1 MPACGKVAK
10 SPPIGDISLQ
20 LVPDWMRFLLLRFN
34 LTVWIGLRENELHMT
49 RRLWIGL
56 AFAVALVAIAAFAWH
71 HFLGGGDSDARD
83 SALALIPADSDSV
96 VFADIAQLRTA
107 PFFTALGDWVPQ
119 AQQVDAD
126 YAKFLQ
132 DTGFDY
138 QRDLDRVAVA
148 TIKRGQTTEFFAI
161 GDGRFDRKKIN
172 TYISEFGT
180 HDKKDGREV
189 FTAPLK
195 GSSRKIS
202 FVFLHQNR
210 IAITDDPDLS
220 SLLRNSL
227 RGSDAIQWRERFDRL
242 GGSPIFAVFRQDAEI
257 GSQLAARSA
266 NGGQAQQL
274 ASLLDQLQWITLAG
288 VPEQDRLRVV
298 VEGECP
304 NDATAH
310 DLADVLNGIRV
321 FAQAGLNDP
330 KVRRQLD
337 DQTREAYIE
346 LVHGADVARIDRGE
360 TKSVRLLLEVTPEMV
375 KSARFST
382 PAPENQPSQQQ
393 EPPAKSRKK

>member
-1 MPACGKVAK
+1 M
-10 SPPIGDISLQ
+10 
-20 LVPDWMRFLLLRFN
+20 N
-34 LTVWIGLRENELHMT
+34 

-56 AFAVALVAIAAFAWH
+56 VFVVALVAIAVVALH
-71 HFLGGGDSDARD
+71 HFFAGGSTDARE
-83 SALALIPADSDSV
+83 SALALTPADANSV
-96 VFADIAQLRTA
+96 VFADVAQLRTA
-107 PFFTALGDWVPQ
+107 PFFKALGDWVPK

-138 QRDLDRVAVA
+138 ERDLDRIAIA
-148 TIKRGQTTEFFAI
+148 TIKRGETTEFFAV

-195 GSSRKIS
+195 GSTRKVS
-202 FVFLHQNR
+202 FVFLHQNQ

-220 SLLRNSL
+220 SLLRNPL
-227 RGSDAIQWRERFDRL
+227 RGTDANEWRERFDRL
-242 GGSPIFAVFRQDAEI
+242 GGSPIFAVFRQDAEV
-257 GSQLAARSA
+257 GSQLAARAA

-274 ASLLDQLQWITLAG
+274 ASLLDQLRWITLAG
-288 VPEQDRLRVV
+288 VPEENRLRVV
-298 VEGECP
+298 LEGECP

-310 DLADVLNGIRV
+310 DLADVLNGIRI

-346 LVHGADVARIDRGE
+346 LVHGADVTRIDRGE
-360 TKSVRLLLEVTPEMV
+360 TKSVRLLLEVTPEML
-375 KSARFST
+375 KSARFSS
-382 PAPENQPSQQQ
+382 AVPEPQPSRQ
-393 EPPAKSRKK
+393 EESAAKSKKK

>member
-1 MPACGKVAK
+1 VH
-10 SPPIGDISLQ
+10 
-20 LVPDWMRFLLLRFN
+20 RRFN
-34 LTVWIGLRENELHMT
+34 LTVFVQLRENELRMN

-56 AFAVALVAIAAFAWH
+56 AFAIALIAITAFAWH
-71 HFLGGGDSDARD
+71 HFFGGSDAGDRE
-83 SALALIPADSDSV
+83 SALALTPADADSV
-96 VFADIAQLRTA
+96 VFADVVQLRTA
-107 PFFTALGDWVPQ
+107 PFFSALGDWVPQ

-138 QRDLDRVAVA
+138 QRDLDRIAVA
-148 TIKRGQTTEFFAI
+148 TIKRGQATEFFAV

-202 FVFLHQNR
+202 FAFLHQNR
-210 IAITDDPDLS
+210 IVITDDPDLS
-220 SLLRNSL
+220 SLLKNPL
-227 RGSDAIQWRERFDRL
+227 RGTDANQWRERFDRL

-288 VPEQDRLRVV
+288 VPEQNRLRVV
-298 VEGECP
+298 LEGECP

-310 DLADVLNGIRV
+310 DLADVLNGIRL

-346 LVHGADVARIDRGE
+346 LVHGADVTRIDRGE
-360 TKSVRLLLEVTPEMV
+360 TKSVRLLLEVTPEML

-382 PAPENQPSQQQ
+382 PVPEPQPSHQ
-393 EPPAKSRKK
+393 EEPTAKTKKK

>member
-1 MPACGKVAK
+1 MH
-10 SPPIGDISLQ
+10 
-20 LVPDWMRFLLLRFN
+20 RRFN
-34 LTVWIGLRENELHMT
+34 LTVFVQLRENEQRMN

-56 AFAVALVAIAAFAWH
+56 VFVVALVAIGAVAWH
-71 HFLGGGDSDARD
+71 HFFRGGDSDARER
-83 SALALIPADSDSV
+83 ALALTPADADSV
-96 VFADIAQLRTA
+96 IFADVAQLRTA
-107 PFFTALGDWVPQ
+107 PFFSALGDWVPQ

-138 QRDLDRVAVA
+138 QRDLDRISVA
-148 TIKRGQTTEFFAI
+148 TIKRGQTTEFFAV

-210 IAITDDPDLS
+210 IAITDDPNLS
-220 SLLRNSL
+220 SLLKDSL
-227 RGSDAIQWRERFDRL
+227 RGTDANQWHERFDRL

-288 VPEQDRLRVV
+288 VPEQNRLRVV
-298 VEGECP
+298 LEGECP

-310 DLADVLNGIRV
+310 DLADVLNGIRL

-346 LVHGADVARIDRGE
+346 LVHGADVTRIDRGE
-360 TKSVRLLLEVTPEMV
+360 TKSVRLLLEVTPEML

-382 PAPENQPSQQQ
+382 PVPEPQPSHQ
-393 EPPAKSRKK
+393 EEPTAKTKKK

>member
-1 MPACGKVAK
+1 M
-10 SPPIGDISLQ
+10 
-20 LVPDWMRFLLLRFN
+20 N
-34 LTVWIGLRENELHMT
+34 

-56 AFAVALVAIAAFAWH
+56 AFAIVLVVIAAVALR
-71 HFLGGGDSDARD
+71 HFFGGGDTDARE
-83 SALALIPADSDSV
+83 SALALTPADADSV
-96 VFADIAQLRTA
+96 VFADVAQLRAA
-107 PFFTALGDWVPQ
+107 PFFSELAPWVPQ
-119 AQQVDAD
+119 TQQIDAD

-138 QRDLDRVAVA
+138 ERDLDRIAIA
-148 TIKRGQTTEFFAI
+148 TIKRGDATEFFAV

-172 TYISEFGT
+172 RYISEFGT

-195 GSSRKIS
+195 GSSRKVS
-202 FVFLHQNR
+202 FVFLRQNR

-220 SLLRNSL
+220 SLLRNPV
-227 RGSDAIQWRERFDRL
+227 RGTDANQWRERFDRL
-242 GGSPIFAVFRQDAEI
+242 GGSPIFAVVRQDAEV
-257 GSQLAARSA
+257 GSQLAARTA

-274 ASLLDQLQWITLAG
+274 ASLLNQLQWVTFAG
-288 VPEQDRLRVV
+288 VPEENRLRVV
-298 VEGECP
+298 VEGECS
-304 NDATAH
+304 NEATAH
-310 DLADVLNGIRV
+310 DLADVLNGIRL

-346 LVHGADVARIDRGE
+346 LVHGADVTRIDRGE
-360 TKSVRLLLEVTPEMV
+360 TKSVRLLLEVTPEML

-382 PAPENQPSQQQ
+382 PMPAPQPSGQ
-393 EPPAKSRKK
+393 EAPPATSKKK

>member
-1 MPACGKVAK
+1 VENSPICFKVANFP
-10 SPPIGDISLQ
+10 SGPAQFDAVHWIDDSTL
-20 LVPDWMRFLLLRFN
+20 RFLFS
-34 LTVWIGLRENELHMT
+34 LREN
-49 RRLWIGL
+49 GL
-56 AFAVALVAIAAFAWH
+56 IVVFALVAIAAVALH
-71 HFLGGGDSDARD
+71 HFFGSGETDARE
-83 SALALIPADSDSV
+83 SALALIPADADSV
-96 VFADIAQLRTA
+96 VFADVAQLRTA
-107 PFFTALGDWVPQ
+107 PFFSELGTWAPQ
-119 AQQVDAD
+119 PQQVDAD

-138 QRDLDRVAVA
+138 ERDLDRIAIA
-148 TIKRGQTTEFFAI
+148 TIKRGETTEFFAV

-195 GSSRKIS
+195 GSSRKVS

-220 SLLRNSL
+220 SLLRNPL
-227 RGSDAIQWRERFDRL
+227 RGTDASQWHERFDRL
-242 GGSPIFAVFRQDAEI
+242 GGSPIFAVLRQDAEV
-257 GSQLAARSA
+257 GSQLAAHTA

-274 ASLLDQLQWITLAG
+274 ASLLNQLQWITFAG
-288 VPEQDRLRVV
+288 VPEQNRLRLV

-304 NDATAH
+304 NDGTAK
-310 DLADVLNGIRV
+310 DLADVLNGIRL

-330 KVRRQLD
+330 KVRRHLD

-346 LVHGADVARIDRGE
+346 LVHGADVTRIDRGE
-360 TKSVRLLLEVTPEMV
+360 TKSVRLLLEVTPEML
-375 KSARFST
+375 KSARFSNAVAE
-382 PAPENQPSQQQ
+382 PQPSRQE
-393 EPPAKSRKK
+393 EPPAKSKKK

>member
-1 MPACGKVAK
+1 VH
-10 SPPIGDISLQ
+10 
-20 LVPDWMRFLLLRFN
+20 RRFN
-34 LTVWIGLRENELHMT
+34 LTVFVQLRENELRMN

-56 AFAVALVAIAAFAWH
+56 AFVAALVAIAAVAWH
-71 HFLGGGDSDARD
+71 HFFGRGDSEDRE
-83 SALALIPADSDSV
+83 SALALTPADADSV
-96 VFADIAQLRTA
+96 VFADVAQLRTA
-107 PFFTALGDWVPQ
+107 PFFSALGDWVPQ
-119 AQQVDAD
+119 APQVDAD

-138 QRDLDRVAVA
+138 QRDLDRIAVA
-148 TIKRGQTTEFFAI
+148 AIKRGQATEFFAV

-189 FTAPLK
+189 FTAPLR

-210 IAITDDPDLS
+210 IAITDDPDLPT
-220 SLLRNSL
+220 LLKNPL
-227 RGSDAIQWRERFDRL
+227 RGTDANQWGERFDRL

-288 VPEQDRLRVV
+288 VPEQNRLRVV
-298 VEGECP
+298 LEGECP

-310 DLADVLNGIRV
+310 DLADVLNGIRL

-346 LVHGADVARIDRGE
+346 LVHGADVTRIDRGE
-360 TKSVRLLLEVTPEMV
+360 TKSVRLLLEVTPEML
-375 KSARFST
+375 KTARFST
-382 PAPENQPSQQQ
+382 PPPEPQSPHQE
-393 EPPAKSRKK
+393 EPPAKTKKK

>member
-1 MPACGKVAK
+1 M
-10 SPPIGDISLQ
+10 
-20 LVPDWMRFLLLRFN
+20 N
-34 LTVWIGLRENELHMT
+34 

-56 AFAVALVAIAAFAWH
+56 AFVVALMVIAAVALH
-71 HFLGGGDSDARD
+71 HFFGGGDTDARE
-83 SALALIPADSDSV
+83 SALALIPADADSV
-96 VFADIAQLRTA
+96 VLADVVQLRTA
-107 PFFTALGDWVPQ
+107 PFFSELGAWVPQ
-119 AQQVDAD
+119 PQQVDAD

-138 QRDLDRVAVA
+138 ERDLDRIAIA
-148 TIKRGQTTEFFAI
+148 AIKRGEATEFFAV

-195 GSSRKIS
+195 DSSRKVS

-220 SLLRNSL
+220 SLLRNPM
-227 RGSDAIQWRERFDRL
+227 RGTDANQWHERFDRL
-242 GGSPIFAVFRQDAEI
+242 GGSPIFAVLRQDAEV
-257 GSQLAARSA
+257 GSQLAARTA

-274 ASLLDQLQWITLAG
+274 ASLLDQLRWITLAG
-288 VPEQDRLRVV
+288 VPEQNRLRVV

-304 NDATAH
+304 SDATAH
-310 DLADVLNGIRV
+310 DLADVLNGVRL

-337 DQTREAYIE
+337 EQTREAYIE
-346 LVHGADVARIDRGE
+346 LVRGADVTRIDRGE
-360 TKSVRLLLEVTPEMV
+360 TKSVRLLLEVTPEML

-382 PAPENQPSQQQ
+382 PLPEPEPSRQK
-393 EPPAKSRKK
+393 EAPAKSKKN